1 MSDLQRLLT
10 TNYDY
15 CFELADGCRR
25 NHANL
30 DRETT
35 YSAFRR
41 LKVGGRE
48 IWHIHGELDAPHT
61 IMLGLHQYAGY
72 LQKLRAY
79 LTQRPKTSPFRA
91 GVADFEHSGR
101 RFSWVDLFLRDD
113 VHIGGLT
120 MDYVEIHLWW
130 LIAYKLRLRR
140 DLQCGTTHFY
150 HFHTAEDGAG
160 VETRL
165 GMLCDLG
172 VRVHQVPVRAND
184 WNRAHNRM
192 FDQIEAA

>member
-1 MSDLQRLLT
+1 V
-10 TNYDY
+10 
-15 CFELADGCRR
+15 
-25 NHANL
+25 
-30 DRETT
+30 
-35 YSAFRR
+35 
-41 LKVGGRE
+41 KVGGRE
-48 IWHIHGELDAPHT
+48 IWYMHGELDAPRT

-79 LTQRPKTSPFRA
+79 LTARPKTSPFRA
-91 GVADFEHSGR
+91 GVVDFEHLDT

-150 HFHTAEDGAG
+150 HFRTPKDGAG
-160 VETRL
+160 VQTRL
-165 GMLCDLG
+165 EMLRDLG
-172 VRVHQVPVRAND
+172 AHVHQVPVRAND
-184 WNRAHNRM
+184 WNGAHDRM
-192 FDQIEAA
+192 FDQIADA